1 MRSSRRIALAIV
13 LASLSVRHICL
24 AATGS
29 VSSASIQLSSESG
42 FLDLGSVEQSESLR
56 QTSTPVR
63 VTLTGTTDSVPHPVE
78 VYACVASEVAMRLT
92 DKPATLAIATL
103 RIRNDHGE
111 WMELEPLPELE
122 GRRGVRIAVLN
133 STSATILLQVQLQ
146 VPAGQAPGRYQ
157 GTLTLVAKE
166 Q

>member
-1 MRSSRRIALAIV
+1 MRNRRRIALAIL
-13 LASLSVRHICL
+13 LASFGMRYMCF

-42 FLDLGSVEQSESLR
+42 FLDLGSVEQSESPR

-63 VTLTGTTDSVPHPVE
+63 IILTGTTDSVPHPIE
-78 VYACVASEVAMRLT
+78 VYACVDSEVAMRQI
-92 DKPATLAIATL
+92 DKPKTLAIATL

-133 STSATILLQVQLQ
+133 NTSATILLQVQLQ

-157 GTLTLVAKE
+157 GTLTLEAKE